1 MGRVKSTAIKRTGR
15 KLVEDNPEK
24 FDRDFEKNKK
34 TVQELV
40 ECEKKTRNKIAGYVT
55 RLKRA

>member
-15 KLVEDNPEK
+15 RLVEDNPEK
-24 FDRDFEKNKK
+24 FDRDFENNKK

-55 RLKRA
+55 RLKRV